1 MVRPKL
7 IFLAAFA
14 CVVLWLGRGI
24 AIAAQNLLGQRATPS
39 AHHCA
44 LARWF
49 DLESSGPTLAD
60 LARGQDLYVGTA
72 VNLKALDRD
81 RQYRRR
87 LAQEF
92 NLVTAE
98 NDMKLE
104 RLQPRPNE
112 FDFSQADRLMA
123 FAAEHQMAVRGH
135 TLVWHRA
142 VPDWLEQQDWSR
154 DELMALLENHI
165 KTVVGRYRGQIV
177 AWDVVN
183 EAIADDSTLRD
194 TLWLRGIGP
203 DYIEM
208 AFRWAHEADPDALLM
223 YNDYGGEGLNA
234 KSDAIYELVQSLRAK
249 DVPIH
254 GVGLQMHVQA
264 NNSPS
269 PEKVAA
275 NMARLADLGL
285 QAHITEMDVRIKQP
299 SSPSDIDQ
307 QADVYQ
313 AMLQTCLQAE
323 NCNTFVTWGFSD
335 RYSWVPGYFEGWGEA
350 LIFDADYQA
359 KPAYHSLLEVLT
371 SHSTTD
377 TD

>member
-1 MVRPKL
+1 M
-7 IFLAAFA
+7 
-14 CVVLWLGRGI
+14 
-24 AIAAQNLLGQRATPS
+24 AIAAHSLEDQGTIPP

-44 LARWF
+44 LVRW
-49 DLESSGPTLAD
+49 LRLGGGPTLAS

-72 VNLKALDRD
+72 VNLKALERD

-104 RLQPRPNE
+104 RLQPRRNQ
-112 FDFSQADRLMA
+112 FDFSQADRLLA
-123 FAAEHQMAVRGH
+123 FAADHQMAVRGH
-135 TLVWHRA
+135 TLLWHRA

-154 DELMALLENHI
+154 AELMAILENHI
-165 KTVVGRYRGQIV
+165 KTVVGRYRGQIA

-194 TLWLRGIGP
+194 TFWLRGIGP

-234 KSDAIYELVQSLRAK
+234 KSDAIYELVQSLRSR

-264 NNSPS
+264 NAAPS
-269 PEKVAA
+269 SQEVAA

-285 QAHITEMDVRIKQP
+285 QAQITEMDVRIRQP
-299 SSPSDIDQ
+299 STPGDADQ
-307 QADVYQ
+307 QADIYR
-313 AMLQTCLQAE
+313 AMLQTCLEAE

-350 LIFDADYQA
+350 LIFDQDYRA
-359 KPAYHSLLEVLT
+359 KPAYHSLLNLLADYST
-371 SHSTTD
+371 SD
-377 TD
+377 ANQNGAD

>member
-1 MVRPKL
+1 MLRPKV
-7 IFLAAFA
+7 IFLAVLAG
-14 CVVLWLGRGI
+14 VVLWSGRGI
-24 AIAAQNLLGQRATPS
+24 AITPHSLLAQGPTPQ

-44 LARWF
+44 LARWLR
-49 DLESSGPTLAD
+49 LEREPTLAD
-60 LARGQDLYVGTA
+60 LARRQDLYVGTA
-72 VNLKALDRD
+72 VNLKALGRD
-81 RQYRRR
+81 RRYRRR

-104 RLQPRPNE
+104 RLQPRPHE

-123 FAAEHQMAVRGH
+123 FAADHHMAVRGH

-142 VPDWLEQQDWSR
+142 LPDWLEQRDWSR

-183 EAIADDSTLRD
+183 EAIADDGTLRD

-203 DYIEM
+203 DYIEL
-208 AFRWAHEADPDALLM
+208 AFRWAYEADPDALLM

-234 KSDAIYELVQSLRAK
+234 KSDAIYNLVKSLRDKA
-249 DVPIH
+249 VPIH

-264 NNSPS
+264 NSAPS
-269 PEKVAA
+269 PQEVAA

-285 QAHITEMDVRIKQP
+285 QAHITEMDVRIEQP
-299 SSPSDIDQ
+299 SSPGDADQ

-335 RYSWVPGYFEGWGEA
+335 RYSWVPGYFDGWGEA
-350 LIFDADYQA
+350 LIFDRDYRA
-359 KPAYHSLLEVLT
+359 KPAYHSLLDALANHPT
-371 SHSTTD
+371 SN
-377 TD
+377 